1 MEDILTNTSHHSTG
15 PICSCCFAL
24 PPYLTDHLRKH
35 ARDKRV
41 RQSLALMHEE
51 SQLQRLVRK
60 AALSMRRRA
69 PGATAAPRLERHVY
83 DCERTTDLLKR
94 LARKEGGRKTKD
106 LAVNEAY
113 DHSGTVFRF
122 FEKVFRRASI
132 DNENLP
138 LISSVH
144 YQELEGVGYDN
155 AFWNGRQMV
164 YGDGDG
170 VLFNRFTIARDVV
183 GHELT
188 HGVTQYEAALK
199 YERQSGALNEHFS
212 DVFGVLA
219 RQWADGDG
227 DPLAAD
233 WSIGKGL
240 FKPSRLRK
248 MSLRSMSAPGTAYD
262 DPELG
267 RDPQPD
273 HMSGYKDLPNTE
285 LGDWGGVHVNSGI
298 PNHAFYR
305 AAAAIGKPAWEV
317 AGKIWYIALCDRL
330 RDNADFRKC
339 AYETISVARD
349 FYDRATA
356 QKIQAAWLEVGV
368 ISSQQRLVA

>member
-1 MEDILTNTSHHSTG
+1 MNFSHRHFPGSA
-15 PICSCCFAL
+15 CSRCFAL
-24 PPYLTDHLRKH
+24 PPYLTDHLRTH
-35 ARDKRV
+35 ARDRRV
-41 RQSLALMHEE
+41 RQSLARMHEAA
-51 SQLQRLVRK
+51 QLQRIMRQ
-60 AALSMRRRA
+60 AALSLRRRA
-69 PGATAAPRLERHVY
+69 PGAAPVPRLQRHVY
-83 DCERTTDLLKR
+83 DCEGTTDLLKR
-94 LARKEGGRKTKD
+94 LARDEGGRKTTD
-106 LAVNEAY
+106 VAVNEAY
-113 DHSGTVFRF
+113 DYSGTVFRF
-122 FEKVFRRASI
+122 FEEVFQRASI
-132 DNENLP
+132 DNDNLP

-144 YQELEGVGYDN
+144 YREQEGVGYDN

-170 VLFNRFTIARDVV
+170 VLFNRFTIALDVV

-219 RQWADGDG
+219 RQWSDGDG
-227 DPLAAD
+227 DPLTAD

-240 FKPSRLRK
+240 FKPARLRK

-273 HMSGYKDLPNTE
+273 HMSGYKDLPNTDV
-285 LGDWGGVHVNSGI
+285 GDWGGVHVNSGI

-305 AAAAIGKPAWEV
+305 AAVAIGKPAWEV

-339 AYETISVARD
+339 AFETISVARD
-349 FYDRATA
+349 FYDGATA
-356 QKIQAAWLEVGV
+356 QKIQAAWIEVGV
-368 ISSQQRLVA
+368 LSSRQRLVA

>member
-1 MEDILTNTSHHSTG
+1 
-15 PICSCCFAL
+15 
-24 PPYLTDHLRKH
+24 
-35 ARDKRV
+35 
-41 RQSLALMHEE
+41 MHED
-51 SQLQRLVRK
+51 SQQQRIVRK

-69 PGATAAPRLERHVY
+69 PGATPEPRLDRRIY
-83 DCERTTDLLKR
+83 DCEKTTDLLKR
-94 LARKEGGRKTKD
+94 LARKEGGRKTQD
-106 LAVNEAY
+106 VAVTEAY
-113 DHSGTVFRF
+113 DYSGMVFRF
-122 FEKVFRRASI
+122 FETVYKRASI

-144 YQELEGVGYDN
+144 YQEQDDVGYDN

-183 GHELT
+183 GHELA
-188 HGVTQYEAALK
+188 HGITQYEAALK

-219 RQWADGDG
+219 RQWADKDG
-227 DPLAAD
+227 DPKAAD
-233 WSIGKGL
+233 WTIGNKL
-240 FKPSRLRK
+240 FKPARLRK
-248 MSLRSMSAPGTAYD
+248 MSLRNMKAPGTAYD

-267 RDPQPD
+267 RDPQPA
-273 HMSGYKDLPNTE
+273 HMKDYKELPNTD

-305 AAAAIGKPAWEV
+305 AAVAIGKPAWEA

-330 RDNADFRKC
+330 RDNANFAKC

-349 FYDRATA
+349 FYDGATA
-356 QKIQAAWLEVGV
+356 QKVQTAWMEVGV
-368 ISSQQRLVA
+368 LTAQQKLVA

>member
-1 MEDILTNTSHHSTG
+1 MIDTLHYSHGSS
-15 PICSCCFAL
+15 CACCFAL
-24 PPYLTDHLRKH
+24 PPYMTDHLRRH
-35 ARDKRV
+35 ARDRRV
-41 RQSLALMHEE
+41 RESLARMHED
-51 SQLQRLVRK
+51 SQQQRIVRK

-69 PGATAAPRLERHVY
+69 PGATPEPKLDRRIY
-83 DCERTTDLLKR
+83 DCEKTTDLLKR
-94 LARKEGGRKTKD
+94 LARKEGGRKTQD
-106 LAVNEAY
+106 IAVTEAY
-113 DHSGTVFRF
+113 DYSGMVFRF
-122 FEKVFRRASI
+122 FETVYKRASI

-138 LISSVH
+138 LVSSVH
-144 YQELEGVGYDN
+144 YQEQDDVGYDN

-183 GHELT
+183 GHELA
-188 HGVTQYEAALK
+188 HGITQYEAALK

-219 RQWADGDG
+219 RQWADKDG
-227 DPLAAD
+227 DPKSAD
-233 WSIGKGL
+233 WSIGNKL
-240 FKPSRLRK
+240 FKPARLRK
-248 MSLRSMSAPGTAYD
+248 MSLRNMKAPGTAYD

-267 RDPQPD
+267 RDPQPA
-273 HMSGYKDLPNTE
+273 HMKDYKDLPNTD

-305 AAAAIGKPAWEV
+305 AAVAIGKPAWEI

-330 RDNADFRKC
+330 RDNANFAKC

-349 FYDRATA
+349 FYDGATA
-356 QKIQAAWLEVGV
+356 QKVQTAWMEVGV
-368 ISSQQRLVA
+368 LTAQQRLVA